1 MKTLKHL
8 LLIMIALASLG
19 GLKAQNCY
27 VGTYAVP
34 NGATVQ
40 FYVDPDSSAWVNATS
55 AYWDFGDG
63 DTAQTGHT
71 QHTYAASGT
80 YTFCYHLESPGC
92 NVDTCYDVTVNVC
105 DFNPQ
110 ITYTQQYNSFL
121 TTLGVANPQPGATY
135 AWSIYANGSITTLSS
150 PNPQF
155 TFPGA
160 NLYITRVTV
169 TLPNGCIDTATEFIN
184 IVPPCG
190 GGAHPYFYQTGV
202 GSYNFIG
209 DSLGTLS
216 WDLGDGT
223 TSNQQHLSHTYA
235 ASGTY
240 IVCLTHDY
248 SGCNNTKCDTLVVDL
263 CGFAPTTSYNYWDND
278 TVHFLLTDYSG
289 VAYTITWSFPGS
301 VSVSDVNYYNPTV
314 VYPDT
319 GVYNYSVTLVSA
331 NCTKTLNG
339 IAHVSPPPPVP
350 CDADFYYYTQA
361 STAFLYPTDST
372 PNRLFAWDFGDG
384 NTSTD
389 HFPQHS
395 YTAAG
400 SYTVCLTVSAGNGS
414 CTTNFCQTVTVGAPP
429 CLRAFGHN
437 SMGLGEINFTAYL
450 DSINLSAGYHWDFGD
465 GDTLNGPNSVTHFY
479 PASGVYHVC
488 VTLTNS
494 ACAATICDTVIV
506 DICAMNIYPYYEGNS
521 GYTLTF
527 TGSPYSNVTYAWS
540 FPGGSPATST
550 AANPTVTYPT
560 YGHYS
565 AYVTVTSATGC
576 TKSGYTDV
584 YLENPCHTYVAQY
597 QLDSTTFRFVPM
609 HFDSMSVGP
618 YTYAWN
624 FGDGTTSSLDSLN
637 HTFSNYGLQHVCLV
651 TTASG
656 CVDTS
661 CIDVNVAPLP
671 PRYRYLQGSVVK
683 GVTGAC
689 TATVYLIRD
698 SLGFLSLADTYSII
712 DSFGTGSNCSGN
724 FIFWA
729 PEGNYY
735 LKAALGSADPDYAGY
750 LPTYF
755 GNVLDWSSASQI
767 ALAGDL
773 FSQNINLIAGVN
785 PGGPGFVGGWVTQGA
800 GLAIGGH
807 DESRSTGD
815 PIANVQVNLLTDN
828 DVPVAAT
835 FTDANGRYSFS
846 NLALGTYKV
855 YAEAIN
861 KVPYPLNVTLTATN
875 PTQDNVDVSINSN
888 SAVTGLDDLREIRV
902 EGLYPNPVT
911 DKTNV
916 AIALKQSSKIKLNLT
931 DVNGR
936 LLQNRTLDL
945 QSGVNRI
952 ELDLTGEAAGI
963 YHLSLTNDAGK
974 KIIKISKVNKD

>member
-19 GLKAQNCY
+19 SAKAQCY

-63 DTAQTGHT
+63 DTAHTGHT

-110 ITYTQQYNSFL
+110 ITYTQEYDSYL
-121 TTLGVANPQPGATY
+121 TTFGVDNPQPGATY
-135 AWSIYANGSITTLSS
+135 AWTIYGYGTTNTSTLANPQYTFSS
-150 PNPQF
+150 PIV
-155 TFPGA
+155 TSA
-160 NLYITRVTV
+160 RVTV
-169 TLPNGCIDTATEFIN
+169 TLANGCVDTALAYVYIN
-184 IVPPCG
+184 EPCG
-190 GGAHPYFYQTGV
+190 GGAHPYIYQTGV
-202 GSYNFIG
+202 GSYNFMG

-223 TSNQQHLSHTYA
+223 TSTQPYFNHSYA

-240 IVCLTHDY
+240 IVCLTRDY
-248 SGCNNTKCDTLVVDL
+248 NGCTNTTCDTLVVDL
-263 CGFAPTTSYNYWDND
+263 CGFTPTTSYNYWDND
-278 TVHFLLTDYSG
+278 TVHFLLSDYSG
-289 VAYTITWSFPGS
+289 ISYTITWSFPGS
-301 VSVSDVNYYNPTV
+301 VAVSDVNYYNPTV

-331 NCTKTLNG
+331 GCTKTINNTV
-339 IAHVSPPPPVP
+339 HVSPPPPVP
-350 CDADFYYYTQA
+350 CNAGFYYNTQA
-361 STAFLYPTDST
+361 STAFLYPADST
-372 PNRLFAWDFGDG
+372 PNRIFAWDFGDG
-384 NTSTD
+384 NTSTNQ
-389 HFPQHS
+389 FPQHS

-400 SYTVCLTVSAGNGS
+400 NYNVCLTVSAGNGS
-414 CTTNFCQTVTVGAPP
+414 CSTNFCQTVTVSAPP
-429 CLRAFGHN
+429 CLNYFAHN

-479 PASGVYHVC
+479 AASGTYYAC

-494 ACAATICDTVIV
+494 VCAATLCDTVIV
-506 DICAMNIYPYYEGNS
+506 DICAMNIYPYYSVGS
-521 GYTLTF
+521 GYTATF

-550 AANPTVTYPT
+550 AANPTVTYPGPGN
-560 YGHYS
+560 YGAS
-565 AYVTVTSATGC
+565 VTVTSSTGC
-576 TKSGYTDV
+576 MDSGYTDV
-584 YLENPCHTYVAQY
+584 YIANPCHTYIYQS

-624 FGDGTTSSLDSLN
+624 FGDGTTSSLDSLD
-637 HTFSNYGLQHVCLV
+637 HTYASYGLRNVCLI
-651 TTASG
+651 TTAPG

-661 CIDVNVAPLP
+661 CVDVNVAPLP
-671 PRYRYLQGSVVK
+671 PPYHYLQGSVLK

-689 TATVYLIRD
+689 NGTLYLIRD
-698 SLGFLSLADTYSII
+698 SLGFLSVADTYTFI
-712 DSFGTGSNCSGN
+712 DSFGTGTNCSGG

-735 LKAALGSADPDYAGY
+735 LKAALGAADPDYADY

-755 GNVLDWSSASQI
+755 GNVLDWSNASQI
-767 ALAGDL
+767 ALAGDR

-800 GLAIGGH
+800 GLAIGGGY
-807 DESRSTGD
+807 DASRANGD

-828 DVPVAAT
+828 DVPVAAA
-835 FTDANGRYSFS
+835 FTDANGRYTFS
-846 NLALGTYKV
+846 NLAIGTYKV
-855 YAEAIN
+855 YAEVIN
-861 KVPYPLNVTLTATN
+861 KVPYPLNVTLTTAN
-875 PTQDNVDVSINSN
+875 PTQDNVDVTINSN
-888 SAVTGLDDLREIRV
+888 SAVTGLDDLRDIKL
-902 EGLYPNPVT
+902 EGIYPNPVSDRT
-911 DKTNV
+911 V
-916 AIALKQSSKIKLNLT
+916 VSIALKQNSKVKLTLT

-936 LLQNRTLDL
+936 LIQNRNLDL
-945 QSGVNRI
+945 SSGVNRI
-952 ELDLTGEAAGI
+952 DLDLTGEAAGI
-963 YHLSLTNDAGK
+963 YHLSLTNDTSK
-974 KIIKISKVNKD
+974 KIIKISKVK